1 MIYSRNGGGPHADK
15 SGAQFAYI
23 TGPFLFID
31 IKGENK
37 GHRISTEKR
46 KQTNIQNPIF
56 ILQIF
61 ANVHLMYVQAAPS
74 MNFEIK
80 IYMSAEISPDPGSNQ
95 LTENFNRY
103 L

>member
-23 TGPFLFID
+23 TGPFTFID
-31 IKGENK
+31 VKGENK
-37 GHRISTEKR
+37 DHLISTEKR
-46 KQTNIQNPIF
+46 KQTNKQNPIF

-61 ANVHLMYVQAAPS
+61 ANVHLMYIQATPS
-74 MNFEIK
+74 VNFEIK
-80 IYMSAEISPDPGSNQ
+80 MYMSAEIIPDPGSNQ